1 MLAPGGAGAADR
13 LVREVHF
20 VETERAYGA
29 RSGEGWLAF
38 AGIMIIVLGTLNIIW
53 GIAAIDRSGFFVGET
68 KLIFDDLRTWGW
80 IVLIIGG
87 LQVLAGFGIF
97 ARNQLARWFGVAVAA
112 VNLIAALTSIE
123 AYPFWALVIIGIDIL
138 VIYGLSAYGD
148 RLDRPGTAA

>member
-1 MLAPGGAGAADR
+1 MA
-13 LVREVHF
+13 
-20 VETERAYGA
+20 TEPAYGT
-29 RSGEGWLAF
+29 RTGEGWLTF

-80 IVLIIGG
+80 IVLIIGA

-112 VNLIAALTSIE
+112 VNLIAALT
-123 AYPFWALVIIGIDIL
+123 
-138 VIYGLSAYGD
+138 
-148 RLDRPGTAA
+148 